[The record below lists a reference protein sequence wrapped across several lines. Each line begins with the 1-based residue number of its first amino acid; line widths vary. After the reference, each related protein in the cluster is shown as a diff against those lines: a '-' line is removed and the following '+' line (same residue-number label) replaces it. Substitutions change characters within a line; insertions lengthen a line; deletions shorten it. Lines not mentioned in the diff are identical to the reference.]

1 MGQDERETQR
11 LLALAERL
19 IVLAQRL
26 RVPAERLLVL
36 AERLLV
42 LAERLLVLAER
53 PLAPAQRLLT
63 PNGSQP
69 KNYTA
74 VWTEVEA
81 VELYNH
87 TADDGESDNLAGN
100 ATRPDLL
107 SAALKD
113 RVSRISTRTPAAN
126 AADAAGATVVGGGAA
141 AIIAELSKVL
151 HAGWRASKF

>member
-19 IVLAQRL
+19 LVLAQRL

-87 TADDGESDNLAGN
+87 TASGTCWDCLENDNLAPG
-100 ATRPDLL
+100 APTELLQAL
-107 SAALKD
+107 SATL
-113 RVSRISTRTPAAN
+113 RAA
-126 AADAAGATVVGGGAA
+126 
-141 AIIAELSKVL
+141 
-151 HAGWRASKF
+151 WR